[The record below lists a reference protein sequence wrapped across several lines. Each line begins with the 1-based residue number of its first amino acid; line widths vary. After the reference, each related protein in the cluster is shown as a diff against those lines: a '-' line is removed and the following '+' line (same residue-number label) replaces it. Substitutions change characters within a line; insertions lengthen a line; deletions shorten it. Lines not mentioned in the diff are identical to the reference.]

1 MQGQSVERR
10 VTDGTAAAL
19 GALSL
24 SSWIIGA
31 SAAALPRGRF
41 VSSWPLGRA
50 PAAASKTS
58 PWCISLCTSRAVVA
72 SAGMA
77 GLARAR
83 IAFSAGSPLGC
94 CCGHG
99 AGTQRAPG
107 SWLARRSDGAGAAMR
122 WSARLSI
129 GQFAQPR
136 ACTTRLA
143 GDRPAHGA
151 VDAFPIG
158 LLLLHA
164 VRSPAPCRAARPQCS
179 RVDPLGARLVAPL
192 PRCLVGLRLLFPY
205 DLSCWRSGS
214 VPRS

>member
-1 MQGQSVERR
+1 MQGQSMERR

-99 AGTQRAPG
+99 ADTQRAPPGTLVPSDLFSGLERTGANDTILG
-107 SWLARRSDGAGAAMR
+107 STADSAVSQQTVAGRTDGRPDGETDRGGSDANVDSERKEPSRRGKK
-122 WSARLSI
+122 
-129 GQFAQPR
+129 
-136 ACTTRLA
+136 
-143 GDRPAHGA
+143 
-151 VDAFPIG
+151 
-158 LLLLHA
+158 
-164 VRSPAPCRAARPQCS
+164 
-179 RVDPLGARLVAPL
+179 
-192 PRCLVGLRLLFPY
+192 
-205 DLSCWRSGS
+205 
-214 VPRS
+214 